1 MSISLLQQAE
11 RSADFLGTFE
21 TAPKIALVLGSGL
34 STFAE
39 RLHNTVEISYEDIP
53 YFWKSTVPGHAGKL
67 VIGTLSNDVRIAAL
81 CGRTHLYEGHTPDVI
96 VHPTRALAMWGCKT
110 VIYTNA
116 AGGIA
121 SGFAQGDLMLIT
133 DHINLTGKNPLVGPK
148 EDSFGD
154 RFIDMTQAYDQELCD
169 AIRRAS
175 QQAAIAIQEG
185 VYISLLGPSYETPAE
200 IKMYQTIGASAVGMS
215 TVLEVIA
222 ARQLDM
228 RVAGISCITNL
239 AAGLQNAP
247 LSHAE
252 VKETA
257 QMVRSKFEQ
266 LLERSMLNISSLDT
280 LG

>member
-1 MSISLLQQAE
+1 MSISLLQQAK
-11 RSADFLGTFE
+11 RSADFLKEFE
-21 TAPKIALVLGSGL
+21 SAPHIALVLGSGL

-39 RLHNTVEISYEDIP
+39 RLHKTIEISYEDIP

-67 VIGTLSNDVRIAAL
+67 IIGTLSNNVRIAAL
-81 CGRTHLYEGHTPDVI
+81 CGRTHLYEGHSPDVI
-96 VHPTRALAMWGCKT
+96 VHPTRALAMWGCANI
-110 VIYTNA
+110 IYTNA

-121 SGFAQGDLMLIT
+121 SGFTQGDLMLIT
-133 DHINLTGKNPLVGPK
+133 DHVNLTGKNPLVGPK

-154 RFIDMTQAYDQELCD
+154 RFIDMTQAYDHELCD
-169 AIRRAS
+169 AIRNAS
-175 QQAAIAIQEG
+175 QQTGVDIQEG
-185 VYISLLGPSYETPAE
+185 IYISLLGPSYETPAE
-200 IKMYQTIGASAVGMS
+200 ITMYQTIGASAVGMS

-222 ARQLDM
+222 ARQLNM

-257 QMVRSKFEQ
+257 QMVRTKFEQ
-266 LLERSMLNISSLDT
+266 LLERSILNIASIDSH
-280 LG
+280 

>member
-1 MSISLLQQAE
+1 MSISLLQQAQK
-11 RSADFLGTFE
+11 SAEFLTSFE
-21 TAPKIALVLGSGL
+21 SAPDIALVLGSGL

-39 RLHNTVEISYEDIP
+39 RLHDTVEIPYEDIP
-53 YFWKSTVPGHAGKL
+53 HFWKSTVPGHAGKL
-67 VIGTLSNDVRIAAL
+67 VIGTLSNNIRVAAL
-81 CGRTHLYEGHTPDVI
+81 CGRTHLYEGHSPDVI
-96 VHPTRALAMWGCKT
+96 VHPTRALAIWGCKN
-110 VIYTNA
+110 IIFTNA

-121 SGFAQGDLMLIT
+121 SGFKQGDFMLIT
-133 DHINLTGKNPLVGPK
+133 DHVNLTGKNPLVGTT
-148 EDSFGD
+148 ENSFGP
-154 RFIDMTQAYDQELCD
+154 RFIDMTQAYDQGLCD
-169 AIRRAS
+169 AIRN
-175 QQAAIAIQEG
+175 AALQTEVKIQEG

-222 ARQLDM
+222 ARQLNM

-257 QMVRSKFEQ
+257 QMVRTKFEQ
-266 LLERSMLNISSLDT
+266 LLERSVFNIST
-280 LG
+280 LEND